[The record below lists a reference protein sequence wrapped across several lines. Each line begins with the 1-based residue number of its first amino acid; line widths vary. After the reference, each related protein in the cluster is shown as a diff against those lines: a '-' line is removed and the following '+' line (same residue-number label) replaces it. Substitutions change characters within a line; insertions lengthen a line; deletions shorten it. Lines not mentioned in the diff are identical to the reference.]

1 MTRILNAIRGEMLP
15 ERDDEAGFGC
25 LETTRGCLPLISMN
39 VAAAISGLLAETSV
53 RQTFRN
59 SLDEPL
65 EATYI
70 FPLPDRAAVTS
81 FRMRVGERIIE
92 GQLKERGQARKDY
105 KKAIEDGHRAAL
117 AEEDRSGTFS
127 IQVGNIPP
135 QEDVSVEL
143 TLVGPLPLV
152 NGEATFRFPLAVAP
166 RYTSG
171 IPLDGPSV
179 GLGQANDTNEVP
191 DASRV
196 TPPVL
201 LPGFPNPVALTLEV
215 ELDPKGLLP
224 AEDPEQQFS
233 VSLHSVIVEEGPPW
247 KIRLQPGERLNR
259 DFILR
264 IPMAAEVVQTSL
276 VTSPDENKKSETFAL
291 TLVPPAIEPGTQ
303 IPRDVVIVL
312 DRSGSMH
319 GWKMVAARRAA
330 GRIVDSLL
338 DEDRFSVI
346 AFDNSVEQPPHVSG
360 KLCPA
365 SDRNRWRTIEWLGK
379 IDSRGGTEM
388 AGAMAEAMRLL
399 HSTSEGRQ
407 PILILVTD
415 GQVAGEDAILRAVRK
430 QSPNGRVPRIHTI
443 GIDRA
448 VNAGFLQRLADA
460 GDGTCDLVESEDR
473 LDAAMDHIHRGIA
486 TAALTDLKVEA
497 ISGIL
502 IKDSLAPARLPD
514 LFADRPVTILGQCK
528 ADSSPLRLHIS
539 GTDANGTP
547 WQTEVTATTG
557 PSSTIQSLWGRA
569 RVRDL
574 EDRYAMGIEKP
585 KPLAKEIVKVSLAT
599 HVLSRFTAYV
609 AVDRSEV
616 VNKGGK
622 QRKVVQ
628 PVEIPDGW
636 STDESRMDF
645 CCSSRD
651 VKEAAYSLSF
661 CPAVGGDEAA
671 ESCDSLLDALD
682 DQPERSGG
690 ARLREPAGSIP
701 SDAEP
706 EPKTHE
712 ELVAE
717 IRDLS
722 APVKDGLMSRMRTRR
737 FRLER
742 LLELLRTVST
752 MIDSEAAEAQQRVLE
767 SIRRI
772 EELLEEYK
780 QGNTQVLKAVTL
792 NRCFAEVQEALSEI
806 GTRPGETR
814 KEFWT

>member
-1 MTRILNAIRGEMLP
+1 MTRTLNTIHDEMMP

-25 LETTRGCLPLISMN
+25 LETARGCLPLISMD

-81 FRMRVGERIIE
+81 FRMRVGDRIVE
-92 GQLKERGQARKDY
+92 GQLKERSQARKDY

-152 NGEATFRFPLAVAP
+152 NGEATFRFPLVVAP

-201 LPGFPNPVALTLEV
+201 LPGFQNPVALTLEV
-215 ELDPKGLLP
+215 ELDPKGLLA

-264 IPMAAEVVQTSL
+264 IPMAAESVQTSL
-276 VTSPDENKKSETFAL
+276 ITSPDESRKSETFAL

-303 IPRDVVIVL
+303 APRDVVIVL

-346 AFDNSVEQPPHVSG
+346 AFDNAVEQPLHATG

-365 SDRNRWRTIEWLGK
+365 SDRNRWRTLEWLAK

-388 AGAMAEAMRLL
+388 AGAMAEAVRLL
-399 HSTSEGRQ
+399 HSISEERQ
-407 PILILVTD
+407 PILILITD
-415 GQVAGEDAILRAVRK
+415 GQVAGEDAILRTLK
-430 QSPNGRVPRIHTI
+430 QQSPNGRIPRIHAI

-486 TAALTDLKVEA
+486 TVALSDLNVEA
-497 ISGIL
+497 ISGSL

-514 LFADRPVTILGQCK
+514 LFADRPITIFGQCK
-528 ADSSPLRLHIS
+528 TNGSSLRIHIS
-539 GTDANGTP
+539 GIGVNGRP
-547 WQTEVTATTG
+547 WQAEVTTTAG
-557 PSSTIQSLWGRA
+557 PPGTIRSLWGRA

-574 EDRYAMGIEKP
+574 EDRYAMGVEKP
-585 KPLAKEIVKVSLAT
+585 KPLAKEIVKVSLVT
-599 HVLSRFTAYV
+599 NVLSRFTAYV

-636 STDESRMDF
+636 RTDGPRMDF

-651 VKEAAYSLSF
+651 VEGDAYSLSACRSTF
-661 CPAVGGDEAA
+661 EDDTS
-671 ESCDSLLDALD
+671 ESCESLLQELD
-682 DQPERSGG
+682 DRSARPGG
-690 ARLREPAGSIP
+690 ARLRKSAGSIP
-701 SDAEP
+701 FGAEP
-706 EPKTHE
+706 EPKTLE
-712 ELVAE
+712 EIVAE
-717 IRDLS
+717 IRKLS
-722 APVKDGLMSRMRTRR
+722 ASVRDGLMSRMRTRR

-780 QGNTQVLKAVTL
+780 QGNTQVLKAATL
-792 NRCFAEVQEALSEI
+792 NTCFVEVQEALGEI
-806 GTRPGETR
+806 GTRSGETR